1 MKQGDNLRLGHRCL
15 HCNKLIGWAA
25 ENSEWTRF
33 EIRRNQNPQHE
44 HLPRIGLAS
53 RYNEIRSA
61 FNQNPQP
68 LPHHQQNQTFLS
80 PTIVSSQH
88 DMMPTAPPAQMQDFQ
103 NINMVYDRVRTGQN
117 INMVDDDDKPPSY
130 LEATSRY

>member
-15 HCNKLIGWAA
+15 HCNKLIGWAP

-33 EIRRNQNPQHE
+33 EIRRNQNPLHE

-53 RYNEIRSA
+53 RNIEIRSA

-80 PTIVSSQH
+80 PMTIVSQQH

-103 NINMVYDRVRTGQN
+103 NVN
-117 INMVDDDDKPPSY
+117 IMVDDDDKPPSY
-130 LEATSRY
+130 LEATSTRY